1 MISYQGRVFQRAGG
15 GDGALAYYQQTGD
28 LVSAEVTG
36 GPVLRG
42 GLVGT
47 CSADGTLNLAFAFI
61 LTTREVVSGPTV
73 NLPNVEPHGRLVL
86 REEWQRYGQHP
97 ASGVSY
103 LEEVR
108 APAQVPTSGEEQ
120 Q

>member
-1 MISYQGRVFQRAGG
+1 MISYDGRVFQRAGG
-15 GDGALAYYQQTGD
+15 DGALACYRQTGD
-28 LVSAEVTG
+28 VVWAEVTG

-42 GLVGT
+42 ALAGT
-47 CSADGTLNLAFAFI
+47 CSADGTLNLAYALV
-61 LTTREVVSGPTV
+61 LTTGEVVSGYTV
-73 NLPNVEPHGRLVL
+73 NLPDVESDGRLVL

-108 APAQVPTSGEEQ
+108 DPLQVPTARVEQ

>member
-1 MISYQGRVFQRAGG
+1 VISYQGTAFHRAD
-15 GDGALAYYQQTGD
+15 GDGAVAYYRQTGD
-28 LVSAEVTG
+28 VVWAEVTG

-42 GLVGT
+42 ALAGT
-47 CSADGTLNLAFAFI
+47 CSADGTLNLAYALV
-61 LTTREVVSGPTV
+61 LTTGEVVSGHTV
-73 NLPNVEPHGRLVL
+73 NHPDVESDGRLVM

-108 APAQVPTSGEEQ
+108 EPVQIPTAREER
-120 Q
+120 